1 MKVSEIIYL
10 TKSRLVEIEKELIE
24 LKTVGR
30 RRIAEKIAEARG
42 HGDLS
47 ENAEYDAAKEAQS
60 HLEMKIGKM
69 EAMLSRVKVI
79 HPDDMPEDEVYIL
92 SVVRVRDLSSEEEI
106 TFTLVSPEEA
116 DFELD
121 KISVTSPIGN
131 SLLGKRIND
140 IVEVQ
145 VPAGILKYEIVS
157 ISKLS

>member
-10 TKSRLVEIEKELIE
+10 TKSRLVEIENQLIE
-24 LKTVGR
+24 LKTAGR
-30 RRIAEKIAEARG
+30 RNIAEKIAEARG

-60 HLEMKIGKM
+60 HLEMKIGKL
-69 EAMLSRVKVI
+69 ETMLSRAKI
-79 HPDDMPEDEVYIL
+79 ISPEDMPGDEVYIL
-92 SVVRVRDLSSEEEI
+92 SVVKLVDLGSNEEI

-131 SLLGKRIND
+131 ALLGKRLNE
-140 IVEVQ
+140 IVEII
-145 VPAGILKYEIVS
+145 VPAGTIKYQILS

>member
-10 TKSRLVEIEKELIE
+10 TKSRLVEIENQLIE
-24 LKTVGR
+24 LKTAGR
-30 RRIAEKIAEARG
+30 RNIAEKIAEARG

-60 HLEMKIGKM
+60 HLEMKIGKL
-69 EAMLSRVKVI
+69 ETMLSRAKI
-79 HPDDMPEDEVYIL
+79 ISPEDMPGDEVYIL
-92 SVVRVRDLSSEEEI
+92 SVVKLIDLGSNEEI

-131 SLLGKRIND
+131 ALLGKRMNE
-140 IVEVQ
+140 IVEID
-145 VPAGILKYEIVS
+145 VPAGLIKYQILS
-157 ISKLS
+157 ISKLT

>member
-1 MKVSEIIYL
+1 MKVSDIIYL
-10 TKSRLVEIEKELIE
+10 TKSRLVEIESELNE
-24 LKTVGR
+24 LKTAGR
-30 RRIAEKIAEARG
+30 RKIAEKIAEARG

-60 HLEMKIGKM
+60 HLEFKIGKI
-69 EAMLSRVKVI
+69 ESMLSRVKVI
-79 HPDDMPEDEVYIL
+79 SPEEMPDDEVYIL
-92 SVVRVRDLSSEEEI
+92 SVVKVKDLVTEEII

-131 SLLGKRIND
+131 SLLGKRLND
-140 IVEVQ
+140 VVEVQ
-145 VPAGILKYEIVS
+145 VPAGVIKYEILS

>member
-1 MKVSEIIYL
+1 MKVSDIIYL
-10 TKSRLVEIEKELIE
+10 TKSRLVEIEKELNE
-24 LKTVGR
+24 LKTAGR
-30 RRIAEKIAEARG
+30 RKIAEKIAEARG

-60 HLEMKIGKM
+60 HLEFKIGKI
-69 EAMLSRVKVI
+69 ESMLSRVKVI
-79 HPDDMPEDEVYIL
+79 SPDEMPDNEVYIL
-92 SVVRVRDLSSEEEI
+92 SVVKVRDLTTEEEI

-131 SLLGKRIND
+131 SLLGKRMND
-140 IVEVQ
+140 VVEVQ
-145 VPAGILKYEIVS
+145 VPAGIMKYEIVS

>member
-10 TKSRLVEIEKELIE
+10 TKSRLVEIENQLIE
-24 LKTVGR
+24 LKTAGR
-30 RRIAEKIAEARG
+30 RNIAEKIAEARG

-60 HLEMKIGKM
+60 HLEMKIGKL
-69 EAMLSRVKVI
+69 ETMLSRAKI
-79 HPDDMPEDEVYIL
+79 ISPEDMPGDEVYIL
-92 SVVRVRDLSSEEEI
+92 SVVKLVDLGSKEEI

-131 SLLGKRIND
+131 ALLGKRLNE
-140 IVEVQ
+140 IVEII
-145 VPAGILKYEIVS
+145 VPAGTIKYQILS